1 MHRRWWLAVPVA
13 GALALATPAAA
24 YASIGVG
31 IQAGP
36 VRLAGAA
43 HPGGSYSLP
52 PVYVVNTGTQDESV
66 AIRVE
71 RVSPGTG
78 LTVPPSWVHA
88 TGPAVNLT
96 HGQSARIP
104 LELVVPA
111 TAKRGVYFSD
121 VVAKGSATIGG
132 GEANL
137 GVAAATQLK
146 FRIAPGVVSR
156 SWFGLPGWFVPAILG
171 LLALAAGIVVVRRSG
186 VRVRIE
192 RQPAGA
198 GSSAGAGSLAG
209 GEHDHVA

>member
-13 GALALATPAAA
+13 GALALAIPAAA

-36 VRLAGAA
+36 VQLIGVA

-52 PVYVVNTGTQDESV
+52 AVYVVNTGTQTETV

-71 RVSPGTG
+71 RVSPGAG
-78 LTVPPSWVHA
+78 RTVPPSWVQA
-88 TGPAVNLT
+88 TGPAVTLT

-104 LELVVPA
+104 LELVVPT
-111 TAKRGVYFSD
+111 TASRGTYFSD

-132 GEANL
+132 GGTNL

-146 FRIAPGVVSR
+146 FRIVPGVVSR
-156 SWFGLPGWFVPAILG
+156 PWLSLPGWLLPAILG
-171 LLALAAGIVVVRRSG
+171 LLALAAGVVVVRRSG
-186 VRVRIE
+186 VRVVIE
-192 RQPAGA
+192 RQPEEAA
-198 GSSAGAGSLAG
+198 QAAG
-209 GEHDHVA
+209 GRRDRVA